1 MKIEH
6 IALYVVDLE
15 REKTF
20 FETYFGATA
29 GTLYHNKSTG
39 FSSYFLSFTDGARLE
54 IMTSPAVS
62 DDEKK
67 MARSGFIHIAFSLG
81 SRKNVDRM
89 TERLRLDGYTVA
101 SGPRTTGD
109 GYYESCVL
117 DPEGNQI
124 ELTV

>member
-15 REKTF
+15 REKAF
-20 FETYFGATA
+20 FEKYFEAASGK
-29 GTLYHNKSTG
+29 LYHNKTTG
-39 FSSYFLSFTDGARLE
+39 FSSYFLSFADGSRLE

-81 SRKNVDRM
+81 NREDVDSL
-89 TERLRLDGYTVA
+89 TERLKNDGYIVA
-101 SGPRTTGD
+101 SGPRITGD
-109 GYYESCVL
+109 GYYESCIL
-117 DPEGNQI
+117 DAEGNQI